1 MSILDEYYFD
11 EDLVNTWNNGT
22 EEIQRK
28 EPISDEDYFDSYQ
41 ESLESW
47 KTEKVRQWKLKAM
60 RIQRMHYLMF
70 GNCSTFNHYENSEK
84 GMKKLQA
91 SLCLGIF
98 GPATN
103 EIEKPKGSE
112 DDLDLL
118 LSGYDKK
125 QKETSKMLVKKIKET
140 HNNYNG
146 EDPKI
151 QIKTHMIFVL
161 CLEKGKNEFIWPLI
175 GVSKGGSNIEAKE
188 AFIDVRGRV
197 YEGWRDFQTNN
208 NLPRLKYCY
217 PRFAFYSCS
226 KVCKFEFDPEKLPN
240 LVFAN
245 SPNSTVR
252 SRNLEGLDFLVSV
265 ASLGM
270 IL

>member
-1 MSILDEYYFD
+1 MSD
-11 EDLVNTWNNGT
+11 
-22 EEIQRK
+22 
-28 EPISDEDYFDSYQ
+28 SDEFYK

-70 GNCSTFNHYENSEK
+70 GNCNTFNHYENSEK

-175 GVSKGGSNIEAKE
+175 GISKGGSNIESEE
-188 AFIDVRGRV
+188 AYMDVKGRV
-197 YEGWRDFQTNN
+197 YDDWVDFKRNN
-208 NLPRLKYCY
+208 NLPPVKYCY

-226 KVCKFEFDPEKLPN
+226 DECKFEFDPEKLPK
-240 LVFAN
+240 LIFSN
-245 SPNSTVR
+245 SPKCTVR
-252 SRNLEGLDFLVSV
+252 SGNFEDLDFLVFV